1 MAGTAGTDSTNN
13 PPLGTLTGKL
23 ALINRGACSFSEKIA
38 HAKAAG
44 AIAVVIINNVAGDP
58 TAMARTTGFDD
69 GIPAVMIGLAEGA
82 ALRIAAPTTASA
94 VATFAEFISSNAD
107 ILAGFSSQG
116 PTNVNLAIKPDLTS
130 VGVNVLSSITTVG
143 NTGDIWA
150 FFSGTSMATPH
161 IAGSAAVLL
170 ALHPGWTP
178 AMVKSALVNRSDRVI
193 KDAKTG
199 TLAVG
204 PQAQG
209 AGRENLTNASTA
221 NLFISPV
228 SASYGKI
235 VASKATAL
243 TITLSNSL
251 GTDQTFN
258 LSATKFTPT
267 SNPALAPY
275 NAGSTSAGDSRI
287 SFPATVTVLAH
298 SSATITVWVNAGA
311 AGSVVQ
317 GWIQLANGSNTYHF
331 AYWAYR
337 G

>member
-1 MAGTAGTDSTNN
+1 
-13 PPLGTLTGKL
+13 
-23 ALINRGACSFSEKIA
+23 
-38 HAKAAG
+38 
-44 AIAVVIINNVAGDP
+44 
-58 TAMARTTGFDD
+58 
-69 GIPAVMIGLAEGA
+69 
-82 ALRIAAPTTASA
+82 
-94 VATFAEFISSNAD
+94 
-107 ILAGFSSQG
+107 
-116 PTNVNLAIKPDLTS
+116 
-130 VGVNVLSSITTVG
+130 
-143 NTGDIWA
+143 
-150 FFSGTSMATPH
+150 
-161 IAGSAAVLL
+161 
-170 ALHPGWTP
+170 
-178 AMVKSALVNRSDRVI
+178 MVKSALVNRSDRVI

-221 NLFISPV
+221 NLFVSPV

-317 GWIQLANGSNTYHF
+317 GWIQLANGSNTYRF